1 MMRKALTDR
10 EVEIEIER
18 LRNSPLAALGR
29 KEEQIRYK
37 RRQLMYNLRTLER
50 KGQLLVDAGITL
62 EMMNEPGFCLD
73 DEEGGYDYEMPEG

>member
-1 MMRKALTDR
+1 MTKALTDK

-18 LRNSPLAALGR
+18 LRRSPLVALGR

-50 KGQLLVDAGITL
+50 KGKQLAEAGITL

-73 DEEGGYDYEMPEG
+73 DDAGGYGYEMQER